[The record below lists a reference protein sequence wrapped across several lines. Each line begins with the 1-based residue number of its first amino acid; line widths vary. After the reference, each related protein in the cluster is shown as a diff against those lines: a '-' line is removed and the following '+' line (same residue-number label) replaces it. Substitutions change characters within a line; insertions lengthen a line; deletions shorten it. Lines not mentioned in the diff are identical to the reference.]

1 MKGRTDMRKLALFGA
16 AAFLSIGCAY
26 AEDTTVIKRDSAPGI
41 GVTVGA
47 PAVEHRTTVVAP
59 ARPCEH
65 TTVHKENEMGD
76 SKTVKKTE
84 C

>member
-1 MKGRTDMRKLALFGA
+1 MHKLALFGA
-16 AAFLSIGCAY
+16 AALLSVGCAY
-26 AEDTTVIKRDSAPGI
+26 AEDTTVIHRDAAPGI

-47 PAVEHRTTVVAP
+47 PAVEHRSTVVAP
-59 ARPCEH
+59 AAPCQH
-65 TTVHKENEMGD
+65 TTVHKENDLGD

>member
-1 MKGRTDMRKLALFGA
+1 MRKLALFGA
-16 AAFLSIGCAY
+16 ATLLSIGCAY
-26 AEDTTVIKRDSAPGI
+26 AEETTVIKRDAAPSV

-59 ARPCEH
+59 AAPCQH
-65 TTVHKENEMGD
+65 TTVHKENDLGD
-76 SKTVKKTE
+76 SKTVKKTD

>member
-1 MKGRTDMRKLALFGA
+1 MHKLALFGA
-16 AAFLSIGCAY
+16 AALLSVGCAY
-26 AEDTTVIKRDSAPGI
+26 AEDTTVIHRDAAPGI

-59 ARPCEH
+59 AAPCQH
-65 TTVHKENEMGD
+65 TTVHKENDLGD
-76 SKTVKKTE
+76 LKTVKKTE

>member
-1 MKGRTDMRKLALFGA
+1 MRKLALFGA
-16 AAFLSIGCAY
+16 ATLLSIGCAY
-26 AEDTTVIKRDSAPGI
+26 AEETTVIHRDAGPPAV
-41 GVTVGA
+41 GVVVGA

-59 ARPCEH
+59 SAGCEH
-65 TTVHKENEMGD
+65 TTVHKENDMGD

>member
-1 MKGRTDMRKLALFGA
+1 MHKVALFGA
-16 AAFLSIGCAY
+16 AALLSVGCAY
-26 AEDTTVIKRDSAPGI
+26 AEDTTVIHRDAAPGI

-59 ARPCEH
+59 AAPCQH
-65 TTVHKENEMGD
+65 TTVHKENDLGD